1 MIYANAKRVGLV
13 LSLLFM
19 LVIIFDVPIAAD
31 TEETPGTHTDSY
43 VMQYLEITVPDT
55 YIKLTTTLKDSSESW
70 TNAGIANPDAKKDE
84 FETRG
89 VVAAYYDPATNVL
102 VYFIQK
108 KSNEALEVFDITEY
122 NEAQMVEYANSIL
135 PELEN
140 VETEVGMYKHPDM
153 NMYRLKIHETIEDGI
168 EEIVYGTIVNGM
180 GIQFS
185 VDSSMFISGANEDVL
200 KSVVNNVR
208 MTRKMTKAEYEQQ
221 VRKTWVTI
229 GCFFGGG
236 IVLMVVLFIISKQS
250 KKRKKKKVEYISKR
264 IYDFRQR
271 KRKGEVDETTVKYV
285 VETDYNAQLIEAY
298 STYNSWFRTIKRDI
312 IAAVIYVG
320 FVGYAT
326 YLGSKF
332 VMIVGITVA
341 LLLLYFKFSG
351 KEKFQD
357 NMMKRYE
364 IKKKK
369 SVTAVYRF
377 YDEYFTQSG
386 IDSIAEYIYPQVFG
400 LANYHGYLLLY
411 ISEENALVIDLEKIP
426 EEDRLTFI
434 KYIYEKSR

>member
-1 MIYANAKRVGLV
+1 MINANAKRVGLV

-19 LVIIFDVPIAAD
+19 LVMILNVPVSAD
-31 TEETPGTHTDSY
+31 TEDTPGMHTDSY

-55 YIKLTTTLKDSSESW
+55 YIKLTTTLKDSNESW
-70 TNAGIANPDAKKDE
+70 NNAGIANPDAKKDE
-84 FETRG
+84 FETGG
-89 VVAAYYDPATNVL
+89 VVAAYYDPETNVT

-108 KSNEALEVFDITEY
+108 KSNEALEVFDITGYSET
-122 NEAQMVEYANSIL
+122 QMVEYAKSIL
-135 PELEN
+135 PEIEN
-140 VETEVGMYKHPDM
+140 VETEVTMYKHPDM
-153 NMYRLKIHETIEDGI
+153 NMYRMKIRETIEDGI

-185 VDSSMFISGANEDVL
+185 VDSSMFKAGANEEVL
-200 KSVVNNVR
+200 LKVVNNVR
-208 MTRKMTKAEYEQQ
+208 MTRKMTKAEYEAQ
-221 VRKTWVTI
+221 VRKTWTTI
-229 GCFFGGG
+229 ACFFGGG
-236 IVLMVVLFIISKQS
+236 ILLMVIMFIISKQQ
-250 KKRKKKKVEYISKR
+250 KKKKKAKIEYISKKL
-264 IYDFRQR
+264 YDFRQ
-271 KRKGEVDETTVKYV
+271 KKKSGGVDETNIKYV
-285 VETDYNAQLIEAY
+285 VETEYNAQLIEAY
-298 STYNSWFRTIKRDI
+298 SAFNSWFRTIKRDI
-312 IAAVIYVG
+312 IAAIIYVA

-341 LLLLYFKFSG
+341 FLLLYFKFSG

-369 SVTAVYRF
+369 SITAVYRF

-386 IDSIAEYIYPQVFG
+386 IDSIAEYIYPQVFR

-426 EEDRLTFI
+426 EEDRVTFV
-434 KYIYEKSR
+434 KFLYEKSR

>member
-1 MIYANAKRVGLV
+1 M
-13 LSLLFM
+13 
-19 LVIIFDVPIAAD
+19 
-31 TEETPGTHTDSY
+31 
-43 VMQYLEITVPDT
+43 
-55 YIKLTTTLKDSSESW
+55 
-70 TNAGIANPDAKKDE
+70 
-84 FETRG
+84 
-89 VVAAYYDPATNVL
+89 
-102 VYFIQK
+102 
-108 KSNEALEVFDITEY
+108 
-122 NEAQMVEYANSIL
+122 
-135 PELEN
+135 
-140 VETEVGMYKHPDM
+140 
-153 NMYRLKIHETIEDGI
+153 
-168 EEIVYGTIVNGM
+168 
-180 GIQFS
+180 
-185 VDSSMFISGANEDVL
+185 
-200 KSVVNNVR
+200 
-208 MTRKMTKAEYEQQ
+208 
-221 VRKTWVTI
+221 
-229 GCFFGGG
+229 
-236 IVLMVVLFIISKQS
+236 
-250 KKRKKKKVEYISKR
+250 
-264 IYDFRQR
+264 
-271 KRKGEVDETTVKYV
+271 

-386 IDSIAEYIYPQVFG
+386 IDSIAEYIYPQVFR

-426 EEDRLTFI
+426 EEDRLAFI